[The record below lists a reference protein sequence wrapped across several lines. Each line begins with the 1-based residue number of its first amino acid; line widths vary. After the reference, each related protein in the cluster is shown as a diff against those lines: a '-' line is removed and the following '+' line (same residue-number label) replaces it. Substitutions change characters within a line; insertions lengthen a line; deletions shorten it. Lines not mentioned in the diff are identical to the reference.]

1 MDQTYTDLNYCEHG
15 ELIADGCLDCQAE
28 DHEQEGQITFR
39 ELEVIALVEEFMT
52 FEGLDP
58 DHAFAK
64 ARAVVDGLRWYCLEW
79 EGNALAEGNIGA
91 LDGALP
97 F

>member
-1 MDQTYTDLNYCEHG
+1 MKRMEIELDYCEHG
-15 ELIADGCLDCQAE
+15 EPVGTDCLGCHAE
-28 DHEQEGQITFR
+28 DHEQQGQISYR

-64 ARAVVDGLRWYCLEW
+64 ARTVVDGLRWYCLEW
-79 EGNALAEGNIGA
+79 DGDALAEGNIGA
-91 LDGALP
+91 MGDALP